1 MTNLV
6 ASRTS
11 SGADAPEPAPP
22 SRALVLGVLAGLVL
36 VAGIGVATGNGIYL
50 LGALGFVVA
59 LLLSVTLHEAGH
71 FLTARH
77 YGMKATQFF
86 VGFGPTLWS
95 RRTGETEWGV
105 KAIPAGGFVKI
116 VGMTPLEEVAPEDE
130 SRVFYR
136 APVRQKVVVLAAG
149 STVHFI
155 LAGLILLGGTFA
167 IGAPT
172 ERAPAVGA
180 VAECIAPDRLGVE
193 GIAADTDPCTL
204 PGKVPAPARAVGLRT
219 GDVVTAVDGRAV
231 DSSRALTTA
240 LRDAGSRTVELT
252 VERDDAVRSVTI
264 TPATLERFARTETGV
279 DPDRLEPVG
288 TIGIQ
293 IQPRIDTER
302 LGFVASLDQTRDL
315 LVLQLEGIKTTV
327 TTKLGS
333 ITKVY
338 SEDRDPQGFVGIV
351 GVGRIS
357 GEVIESDETAGVKA
371 LTFVSIVA
379 GLNLFVGLFNLL
391 PLLPLDGGHI
401 AVAVYEGVRDR
412 VRRLRGYRGPFQRVD
427 YQKLLPLTY
436 GVAGF
441 FLLFT
446 VVLLGA
452 DIVNPIRISQ

>member
-6 ASRTS
+6 ASRPQPD
-11 SGADAPEPAPP
+11 GAPPPAPP
-22 SRALVLGVLAGLVL
+22 SRPLVVGTLASLVLLAAVAV
-36 VAGIGVATGNGIYL
+36 VAGKGVYL
-50 LGALGFVVA
+50 LGAVGFVIA
-59 LLLSVTLHEAGH
+59 LLVSVTLHEAGH
-71 FLTARH
+71 FLTARR

-105 KAIPAGGFVKI
+105 KAVPAGGFVKI
-116 VGMTPLEEVAPEDE
+116 VGMTQLEEIDPQDE
-130 SRVFYR
+130 PRAFYR

-155 LAGLILLGGTFA
+155 LTGLLLLGGTLV

-180 VAECIAPDRLGVE
+180 VATCIAPDRIGVE
-193 GIAADTDPCTL
+193 QLPADTDPCSL
-204 PGKVPAPARAVGLRT
+204 PGSVPAPAAAVGLRA
-219 GDVVTAVDGRAV
+219 GDVVTAVDGRPMERSR
-231 DSSRALTTA
+231 DLSSA
-240 LRDAGSRTVELT
+240 LREARERPVELT
-252 VERDDAVRSVTI
+252 VVRDEQTRTVAV
-264 TPATLERFARTETGV
+264 TPQTLQRFPVRGQGV

-288 TIGIQ
+288 TIGIS
-293 IQPRIDTER
+293 IQQRFDTER

-315 LVLQLEGIKTTV
+315 LVMQLEGIKTTV

-338 SEDRDPQGFVGIV
+338 SEDRDPQGFVGIF
-351 GVGRIS
+351 GVARIS

-371 LTFVSIVA
+371 LTFVTIVA

-401 AVAVYEGVRDR
+401 AIAVYEGARDR
-412 VRRLRGYRGPFQRVD
+412 LRRLRGYRGPFERVD
-427 YQKLLPLTY
+427 YRKLLPLTY
-436 GVAGF
+436 GVASF

>member
-6 ASRTS
+6 ASRPTA
-11 SGADAPEPAPP
+11 GGGAPEPRPA
-22 SRALVLGVLAGLVL
+22 SRALVVGLLATLVLLAG
-36 VAGIGVATGNGIYL
+36 VAVATDNGTYL

-95 RRTGETEWGV
+95 RRTGETECGV

-130 SRVFYR
+130 PRVFYK

-155 LAGLILLGGTFA
+155 LTGLILLGGTFA

-172 ERAPAVGA
+172 ERSPAVGA
-180 VAECIAPDRLGVE
+180 VAACIAPDRIGVE
-193 GIAADTDPCTL
+193 DVAADTDPCTL
-204 PGKVPAPARAVGLRT
+204 PGNVPAPARAAGLRA
-219 GDVVTAVDGRAV
+219 GDVVTAVDGKAV
-231 DSSRALTTA
+231 DSSRELTTA
-240 LRDAGSRTVELT
+240 LRAAGSRTVEVT
-252 VERDDAVRSVTI
+252 VVRDDAPRSLTV
-264 TPATLERFARTETGV
+264 TPATLQRFAQTETGV
-279 DPDRLEPVG
+279 DPEVLQPVG

-293 IQPRIDTER
+293 VQPRIDTER

-315 LVLQLEGIKTTV
+315 VVLQLEGIKTTV

-401 AVAVYEGVRDR
+401 AVAVYEGARDR

-427 YQKLLPLTY
+427 YTKLLPLTY
-436 GVAGF
+436 GVASF

>member
-1 MTNLV
+1 MTALA
-6 ASRTS
+6 ASRR
-11 SGADAPEPAPP
+11 PP
-22 SRALVLGVLAGLVL
+22 SDPGRSGRPASPGTVVGVLAALVLLAGLAL
-36 VAGIGVATGNGIYL
+36 AAGKGVYL

-116 VGMTPLEEVAPEDE
+116 VGMTPLEDVAPEDE
-130 SRVFYR
+130 SRVFYK

-149 STVHFI
+149 STVHFV
-155 LAGLILLGGTFA
+155 LAGLVLFGGSYL
-167 IGAPT
+167 IGAP
-172 ERAPAVGA
+172 EEQAPAVGA
-180 VAECIAPDRLGVE
+180 VARCIAPDRIGVE
-193 GIAADTDPCTL
+193 DLATDTDPCTL
-204 PGKVPAPARAVGLRT
+204 PGSLPAPATAAGLRV
-219 GDVVTAVDGRAV
+219 GEVVTAVDGEPV
-231 DSSRALTTA
+231 SSSLELTTA
-240 LRDAGSRTVELT
+240 LRAAGSRPVELT
-252 VERDDAVRSVTI
+252 LERDDAARTVSL
-264 TPATLERFARTETGV
+264 TPATLQRFARTETGV

-293 IQPRIDTER
+293 VQPRVDTER
-302 LGFVASLDQTRDL
+302 LGLAASLDQTRDL
-315 LVLQLEGIKTTV
+315 VVLQLEGIKTTV

-338 SEDRDPQGFVGIV
+338 SEDRDPAGFVGIV

-357 GEVIESDETAGVKA
+357 GEVIESEETAGVKA

-401 AVAVYEGVRDR
+401 AVAVYEGARDR
-412 VRRLRGYRGPFQRVD
+412 IRRLRGYRGPFQRVD
-427 YQKLLPLTY
+427 YAKLAPLTY

-441 FLLFT
+441 FFLFT